1 MTEKLYYSDSHI
13 REFDA
18 EVLSC
23 KPSGGNFA
31 VELTRTAFFPE
42 GGGQCADTGTLGD
55 AEVLDVQE
63 VGGRIFHYCASP
75 LSAGACVHGALD
87 WDKRFQN
94 MQSHSAEHIVSGLIH
109 NRFGFENTGFHLGAD
124 GMIVDFSGFVTP
136 EELGEIELAANG
148 IIWQNR
154 KISTFFPSPDEL
166 RRYAYR
172 SKLSLTEN
180 VRLVEI
186 EGVDLCACCA
196 PHVNETG
203 EIGLVRIYESQ
214 RRKDGVRIR
223 MLAGKAALAD
233 YLTKEREALRI
244 SNLLSARVEDIS
256 SAAERIL
263 AERDSLA
270 YRLRGFE
277 LKALDELISTASAER
292 GSFIRFFDSLPQED
306 MLRIIK
312 GVAPR
317 CERVAAVFSG
327 SDEAGYKFIIASE
340 SVALREKLDSVRRKF
355 TVKGGGSDKMVQ
367 GSIIGSREDIEN
379 SVGGW

>member
-1 MTEKLYYSDSHI
+1 
-13 REFDA
+13 
-18 EVLSC
+18 
-23 KPSGGNFA
+23 
-31 VELTRTAFFPE
+31 
-42 GGGQCADTGTLGD
+42 
-55 AEVLDVQE
+55 
-63 VGGRIFHYCASP
+63 
-75 LSAGACVHGALD
+75 GALD

-124 GMIVDFSGFVTP
+124 GMIVDFSGFVTL

-166 RRYAYR
+166 RRYTYR

-214 RRKDGVRIR
+214 RRKEGVRIR

-306 MLRIIK
+306 MLRLIT

-340 SVALREKLDSVRRKF
+340 NVALREKLDSVRRKF